1 MTRKILQRL
10 GFFLSCA
17 LIAQSAFGQSA
28 IDDLIEQT
36 GVEPGPVASRDFPG
50 WRKPQKIIVRD
61 IAGLYDAV
69 QDMRLGVELV
79 RVRSDNEAIAN
90 AEGAD
95 AILGFCSDR
104 VLKAASDVT
113 WVQVFGAG
121 AERCLAVES
130 VRNGDVMLSNMQK
143 MSSPV
148 IGEHVTAMVLSLS
161 RGLIPFAKSMS
172 DGKWQRSSEI
182 VAGMQSYSGKTVLVA
197 GLGGIGTEAA
207 RRLAALDM
215 RVIGTRRSSRE
226 GPDFVDY
233 VGLSHEL
240 HDLAAEA
247 DFIVNALPHT
257 PETEGLFDAEF
268 FNAARKGAYFIN
280 VGRGKTVVTG
290 DLVAALKSGQ
300 IAGAALD
307 VTDPEPLPAGHP
319 LWQMD
324 NVIITP
330 HVSSRGGNR
339 IRHNILAKENLRRFV
354 AGEALLNV
362 VDPELGY

>member
-1 MTRKILQRL
+1 MV
-10 GFFLSCA
+10 
-17 LIAQSAFGQSA
+17 
-28 IDDLIEQT
+28 EQT
-36 GVEPGPVASRDFPG
+36 GIEPDPVASRDFPG

-61 IAGLYDAV
+61 VAGLYDAV

-79 RVRSDNEAIAN
+79 RVQSESEAIAN
-90 AEGAD
+90 ADGAD
-95 AILGFCSDR
+95 AILGYCSDR
-104 VLKAASDVT
+104 VLNAAPDVS
-113 WVQVFGAG
+113 WIQVFSSGV
-121 AERCLAVES
+121 ERCLTVER
-130 VRNGDVMLSNMQK
+130 VRIGNVTLTNMQK

-172 DGKWQRSSEI
+172 DGKWLRSSEI
-182 VAGMQSYSGKTVLVA
+182 VAGMQSYGGKTVLVA

-215 RVIGTRRSSRE
+215 RIIGTRRSSRE

-240 HDLAAEA
+240 HELAAEA

-257 PETEGLFDAEF
+257 AETEGLFDAEF
-268 FNAARKGAYFIN
+268 FNTVRRGAYFIN
-280 VGRGKTVVTG
+280 VGRGKTVVTD
-290 DLVAALKSGQ
+290 DLVDALKSGQ

-324 NVIITP
+324 SVIITP